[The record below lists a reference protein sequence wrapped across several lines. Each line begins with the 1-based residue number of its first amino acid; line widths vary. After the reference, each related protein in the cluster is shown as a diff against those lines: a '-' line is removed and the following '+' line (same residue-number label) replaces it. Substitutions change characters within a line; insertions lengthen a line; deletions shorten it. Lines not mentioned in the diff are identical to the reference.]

1 MKYLIR
7 RGVFET
13 NSSSCHTLTIAD
25 TGTLDFN
32 INPKDVLHITGMEF
46 GWQKEVFHDP
56 VSKISYLAI
65 GFTDLGREDLLDL
78 LKEVII
84 ENTLFSD
91 ITFDLDGGYIDHES
105 IGLVLK
111 VDTKEKMK
119 AFVFNPKSYVETD
132 NDN

>member
-1 MKYLIR
+1 MHYLIR

-32 INPKDVLHITGMEF
+32 ISTNDILHITGQEF
-46 GWQKEVFHDP
+46 GWQQEVFSDP
-56 VSKISYLAI
+56 VSKISYLAA
-65 GFTDLGREDLLDL
+65 GFTDLGRNDLFEL

-91 ITFDLDGGYIDHES
+91 VTFDENGYIDHQS
-105 IGLVLK
+105 IGLVLQ

-119 AFVFNPKSYVETD
+119 AFVFNPKSYVRTD

>member
-1 MKYLIR
+1 MHYLIR

-32 INPKDVLHITGMEF
+32 INTNDILHITGQDF
-46 GWQKEVFHDP
+46 GWQREVFSDP
-56 VSKISYLAI
+56 VSKISYLAV
-65 GFTDLGREDLLDL
+65 GFTSLGRNDLFEL
-78 LKEVII
+78 LKEVIL

-91 ITFDLDGGYIDHES
+91 VTFDGDGYIDHQS
-105 IGLVLK
+105 IDLVLQA
-111 VDTKEKMK
+111 DTKEKMK
-119 AFVFNPKSYVETD
+119 AFVFNPKSYVRTD